1 MSRGLPMQF
10 WGLAPDGESLIYG
23 AMLPVEYRKMA
34 DVEDVMWY
42 YRALHRN
49 VAAALRSVAP
59 AGTAV
64 LDAGCGTGGLLR
76 ALRREERGWRLAGV
90 DLSPLACELTR
101 ERTGALVLEGSVE
114 RMPFGASSY
123 GAIVSCDV
131 LCQVPNP
138 ACALDEFRRVLM
150 PGGVLVLTMPAFPWM
165 YSYHDRQVGNL
176 RRYTR
181 GGLADLLRGTGWRP
195 LQLTYWNMLPFPLA
209 VLRRKVF
216 PAREGE
222 SDVRLFSPFVES
234 AFDAAMRLEHRW
246 IARGYAL
253 PFGSSLLAV
262 ARAEPN

>member
-1 MSRGLPMQF
+1 MH
-10 WGLAPDGESLIYG
+10 AE
-23 AMLPVEYRKMA
+23 EYRKMA

-49 VAAALRSVAP
+49 VATALRGVAP
-59 AGTAV
+59 AGAAI

-114 RMPFGASSY
+114 QMPFGADSY
-123 GAIVSCDV
+123 EAIVSCDV
-131 LCQVPNP
+131 LCQVVEP
-138 ACALDEFRRVLM
+138 ARALGEFRRVLK
-150 PGGVLVLTMPAFPWM
+150 PGGVLVLTLPAFPWM

-181 GGLADLLRGTGWRP
+181 GGLADLLRAAGWRP
-195 LQLTYWNMLPFPLA
+195 LAMTYWNMLPFPLA

-222 SDVRLFSPFVES
+222 SDVHLFSPSVEGG
-234 AFDAAMRLEHRW
+234 FDAMMRLEHRW
-246 IARGYAL
+246 IARGHAL

-262 ARAEPN
+262 ARAEPG